1 MNRPSFLSWLVR
13 PQILSMCVVAFSLL
27 AVACLVLRSVLGLN
41 TAIALTLAWAFIIV
55 AALAAIGLMLVN
67 RDVGQDDTGDSKI
80 MS

>member
-1 MNRPSFLSWLVR
+1 
-13 PQILSMCVVAFSLL
+13 MCVVAFSLL